1 VLVVT
6 AGIGAIAPN
15 YPVLLVSRVIAGMAA
30 GGVYPVA
37 VALVGDLVPVTD
49 RQVALGRYLAIVMSG
64 NILSTVLAGAVGDL
78 AGWRSVFVIIG
89 CGGLAAFAVAL
100 LGLRHLANEAVGR
113 LDISSVADAY
123 RAIFA
128 NPRAKVCYI
137 AVFAEGIAVLGVLPY
152 VALLLAARGEARASI
167 TGLVVAAFAFG
178 SIVYAVAVRR
188 LLTKH
193 SVRGVMQVGGWVS
206 ALALIGAAPALPW
219 PFMLAMFVV
228 LGFGFYMLHGSIQVQ
243 TTELAP
249 THRGA
254 ATALH
259 SFFFSLGQGLGPVIY
274 WGGLTY
280 LGAPVV
286 LSAGAVLIALTGS
299 LTARALRLPVKRQ

>member
-1 VLVVT
+1 
-6 AGIGAIAPN
+6 
-15 YPVLLVSRVIAGMAA
+15 VIAGMAA

-37 VALVGDLVPVTD
+37 VALVSDLVPVAD

-64 NILSTVLAGAVGDL
+64 NILSTVLAGAAGDL

-89 CGGLAAFAVAL
+89 CSGLVTFVVAFV
-100 LGLRHLANEAVGR
+100 GLRDLAKGAVGR
-113 LDISSVADAY
+113 LDIRSMADAY
-123 RAIFA
+123 HAIFA

-152 VALLLAARGEARASI
+152 VAVLLAARAEVRASI
-167 TGLVVAAFAFG
+167 TGIVVAGFAFG
-178 SIVYAVAVRR
+178 SIVYALVVRR
-188 LLTKH
+188 LLTNH
-193 SVRGVMQVGGWVS
+193 SVRGVMQVGGWLS
-206 ALALIGAAPALPW
+206 AAALIGVGPVLPW
-219 PFMLAMFVV
+219 PFMLVMFVV

-259 SFFFSLGQGLGPVIY
+259 SFFFALGQGIGPVIY
-274 WGGLTY
+274 WGGLTH
-280 LGAPVV
+280 LGTPVA
-286 LSAGAVLIALTGS
+286 LSTGAVLIGLTGW
-299 LTARALRLPVKRQ
+299 LTAMALRLPVKKQ